1 MKILFTI
8 LFFADTLLFA
18 FLTYLFMKEIDNGS
32 KEQFLVL
39 IFSSIVASIFLLAFL
54 LRKYIK

>member
-8 LFFADTLLFA
+8 FFFAGTLLFV

-32 KEQFLVL
+32 EAQILVL

>member
-8 LFFADTLLFA
+8 LFFADSLLFA

-32 KEQFLVL
+32 EAQIL
-39 IFSSIVASIFLLAFL
+39 ILTFSGIVASIFLLAFL